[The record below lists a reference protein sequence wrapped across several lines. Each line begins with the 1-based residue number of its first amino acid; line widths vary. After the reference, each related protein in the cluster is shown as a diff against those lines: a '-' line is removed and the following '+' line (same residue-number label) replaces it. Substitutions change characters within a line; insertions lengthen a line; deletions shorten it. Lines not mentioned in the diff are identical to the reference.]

1 MKGNIEGVKMNKIIY
16 IYIYMHETIKEFFK
30 KSNVRQEQRKLSLV
44 KIKIKESLLTY

>member
-16 IYIYMHETIKEFFK
+16 IYMHETIKECFK

-44 KIKIKESLLTY
+44 KIKIKESLLAY